1 MNKRKLYGLWHRYK
15 NTSLLIIVIGLIV
28 CSAIAVFSLRQ
39 NNLNMLKLR
48 QQVVDVDASGG
59 DVNAALI
66 ELRNYVFSHMN
77 TQLRTSDA
85 GEPPIQLV
93 ASYNRYI
100 ADQQAKLTQSG
111 KSDIYTNAQA
121 TCERSAP
128 TLSERVNCIQL
139 FVAENG
145 GEVAEINYPPKDL
158 YSFDFASPTWS
169 PDLAGFSLLFA
180 IIFALLLVV
189 RLVVGFI
196 VKSYLD

>member
-1 MNKRKLYGLWHRYK
+1 MNKRKLYGIWHKYRHI
-15 NTSLLIIVIGLIV
+15 SLVILISGLILFSFTSV
-28 CSAIAVFSLRQ
+28 IALRQ

-77 TQLRTSDA
+77 TRLRTNDSD
-85 GEPPIQLV
+85 EPPIQLV
-93 ASYNRYI
+93 SSYNRYI

-158 YSFDFASPTWS
+158 YSFDFASPSWT
-169 PDLAGFSLLFA
+169 PDIAGISLLLA
-180 IIFALLLVV
+180 IVFGILLII

-196 VKSYLD
+196 VKSYIG

>member
-1 MNKRKLYGLWHRYK
+1 MNKRKLYGIWHKYRHI
-15 NTSLLIIVIGLIV
+15 SLVIIIVGLIIF
-28 CSAIAVFSLRQ
+28 SATAILSLRQ

-48 QQVVDVDASGG
+48 QQVVDIDASGG
-59 DVNAALI
+59 DVNSALI

-77 TQLRTSDA
+77 TQLRTNDS

-100 ADQQAKLTQSG
+100 ADQQSKLTQSG

-121 TCERSAP
+121 TCERSSP
-128 TLSERVNCIQL
+128 TLAERVNCIQL

-158 YSFDFASPTWS
+158 YSFDFASPSWS
-169 PDLAGFSLLFA
+169 ADLAGISLLLA
-180 IIFALLLVV
+180 IFFGVLLVV
-189 RLVVGFI
+189 RLAMGFI
-196 VKSYLD
+196 IKSYLN

>member
-1 MNKRKLYGLWHRYK
+1 MNKRKLYGIWHKYK
-15 NTSLLIIVIGLIV
+15 NISLIIIISGLIIF
-28 CSAIAVFSLRQ
+28 SLTAVLSLRQ

-48 QQVVDVDASGG
+48 QQVVDVDANGG
-59 DVNAALI
+59 DVNAALL

-77 TQLRTSDA
+77 TRLRSNDS
-85 GEPPIQLV
+85 GEPPIQL
-93 ASYNRYI
+93 ASSYNRYI

-121 TCERSAP
+121 TCERTAP
-128 TLSERVNCIQL
+128 TLAERVNCIQL

-145 GEVAEINYPPKDL
+145 GEVAEIVYPPKDL

-169 PDLAGFSLLFA
+169 PDLAGISLLISIVCA
-180 IIFALLLVV
+180 VLLVV
-189 RLVVGFI
+189 RLVTGFI

>member
-1 MNKRKLYGLWHRYK
+1 MNKRKLYGIWHKYRHV
-15 NTSLLIIVIGLIV
+15 TLVILIAGTVFF
-28 CSAIAVFSLRQ
+28 SFTAVVALRQ

-48 QQVVDVDASGG
+48 QQVIDVDANGG
-59 DVNAALI
+59 DVNSALI

-77 TQLRTSDA
+77 TRLRTNDSD
-85 GEPPIQLV
+85 EPPIQLV
-93 ASYNRYI
+93 SSYNRYI

-158 YSFDFASPTWS
+158 YSFDFASPTWT
-169 PDLAGFSLLFA
+169 PDIAGISLLLA
-180 IIFALLLVV
+180 IIFGILLII

-196 VKSYLD
+196 VKSYLG

>member
-1 MNKRKLYGLWHRYK
+1 MNKRKLYGLWHKYK
-15 NTSLLIIVIGLIV
+15 NISLLIIVIGLIV

-77 TQLRTSDA
+77 KQLRTSDA